1 MNELTLE
8 WLHKAE
14 GDFATVGREVRARRR
29 PNYDAAC
36 FHAQQAA
43 EKYLKAI
50 LQECGAEV
58 PRTHNLIELLERCL
72 TFDASLEHTRDLLL
86 VLDRYSVRYRYPGES
101 AEKNEAQRAYRI
113 VKEFRKVAC
122 SRLRFWPDSRPP
134 RTA

>member
-8 WLHKAE
+8 WLQKAE
-14 GDFATVGREVRARRR
+14 GDLATVGREVRARRR

-50 LQECGAEV
+50 LQEHDVHV

-72 TFDASLEHTRDLLL
+72 PLDVSLEYTRELLL
-86 VLDRYSVRYRYPGES
+86 VLDRYSARYRYPGES
-101 AEKNEAQRAYRI
+101 AEKSEAQRAYRLI
-113 VKEFRKVAC
+113 RDVRKVVC
-122 SRLRFWPDSRPP
+122 SRLGFHF
-134 RTA
+134 